1 MIWVAVKIMA
11 PFWGSL
17 NIRCRIM
24 IGIQKGTIILT
35 TTHIEIVFPYS
46 LITCRK
52 EGGIQG
58 GCKVSSVHSSG
69 DNTTQGQETLPPA
82 SVRSCRAKG
91 GAPSDLP
98 GAKP

>member
-11 PFWGSL
+11 PFLGTL

-24 IGIQKGTIILT
+24 IGIQIRDHNFDNHPYRDCIP
-35 TTHIEIVFPYS
+35 EFPDN
-46 LITCRK
+46 LQ
-52 EGGIQG
+52 EGRGYTRWCQ
-58 GCKVSSVHSSG
+58 VSSVHSSG
-69 DNTTQGQETLPPA
+69 DDTTQGQETLPPA